1 VSHPPAGPSA
11 TGRAPAA
18 TSGRGGPAHSPRS
31 GAHRPRRPLWH
42 DLLPALVVLVAVA
55 ALVLGIF
62 ELKDSVLG
70 SSSTSTS
77 GPSVPGDGDNQPAA
91 PTAPTSS
98 ATSTPSATATNTATH
113 PPAATVDHAVKVHV
127 WNATD
132 RTGLAKGAA
141 TKLSGQDWTAD
152 SAGNKSGY
160 TSGTAVYY
168 AKASLKAT
176 AKAVA
181 KDLGGYPARL
191 SSSYGSGVV
200 VILGSDYQP

>member
-1 VSHPPAGPSA
+1 V
-11 TGRAPAA
+11 
-18 TSGRGGPAHSPRS
+18 
-31 GAHRPRRPLWH
+31 
-42 DLLPALVVLVAVA
+42 LPALVVLLAVL
-55 ALVLGIF
+55 ALVVGVF
-62 ELKDSVLG
+62 ALKDSVLG
-70 SSSTSTS
+70 SSSTSSS
-77 GPSVPGDGDNQPAA
+77 GSSVPGDDDNQPAA
-91 PTAPTSS
+91 PTAPTST
-98 ATSTPSATATNTATH
+98 ATSTPSATATNTAAN
-113 PPAATVDHAVKVHV
+113 PAPTVDHEVKVHV

-168 AKASLKAT
+168 AKASLRAT